1 MYTRLDRVPIIRER
15 ATCIDRENENDRGK
29 KKRKERERETWGSSI
44 GNDPP
49 RDDRLH
55 NDPTGI
61 VRKLIADKIERS
73 QDGIKEKAVNCTI
86 SLRIYD
92 QEIDRPLDRNTS

>member
-1 MYTRLDRVPIIRER
+1 MIGTKKRRKEKKGEGRKR
-15 ATCIDRENENDRGK
+15 KKTKQKK
-29 KKRKERERETWGSSI
+29 KKRERKRESI

-86 SLRIYD
+86 SLRIYGLH
-92 QEIDRPLDRNTS
+92 RPGN

>member
-1 MYTRLDRVPIIRER
+1 MIGTKKEKKRKGRGEKER
-15 ATCIDRENENDRGK
+15 KRNRRR
-29 KKRKERERETWGSSI
+29 RKEREKERESTT

-86 SLRIYD
+86 SLRIYGLH
-92 QEIDRPLDRNTS
+92 RPGN

>member
-1 MYTRLDRVPIIRER
+1 MGT
-15 ATCIDRENENDRGK
+15 K
-29 KKRKERERETWGSSI
+29 KKRKEGRKRKGVKERRGRDTWGESTT

-92 QEIDRPLDRNTS
+92 LHQPGN

>member
-1 MYTRLDRVPIIRER
+1 MIGTKKRRKEKKGEGRKR
-15 ATCIDRENENDRGK
+15 KKTKQK
-29 KKRKERERETWGSSI
+29 KKKGEGKRESTI

-61 VRKLIADKIERS
+61 VRKLIADKI
-73 QDGIKEKAVNCTI
+73 DGPRME
-86 SLRIYD
+86 
-92 QEIDRPLDRNTS
+92 

>member
-1 MYTRLDRVPIIRER
+1 MIGTKKRRKEKKGEGRKR
-15 ATCIDRENENDRGK
+15 KKTKQKK
-29 KKRKERERETWGSSI
+29 KKRERESTI

-49 RDDRLH
+49 KDDRLH
-55 NDPTGI
+55 NDPIGI

-86 SLRIYD
+86 SLRIYGLH
-92 QEIDRPLDRNTS
+92 RPGN